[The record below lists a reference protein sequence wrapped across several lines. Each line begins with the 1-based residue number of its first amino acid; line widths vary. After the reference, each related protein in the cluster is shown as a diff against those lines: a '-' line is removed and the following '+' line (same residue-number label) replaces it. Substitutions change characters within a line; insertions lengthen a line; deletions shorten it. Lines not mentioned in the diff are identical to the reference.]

1 MMNGPK
7 AKPWRSQLTRGLR
20 LSAVALVLGL
30 LTGCTVGRFVV
41 WNFADRGDYKKF
53 PTRPLPPSAEPFQYA
68 KATMEHGPKSAT
80 ENGKDIPFDDWLA
93 DHKTVAFLII
103 RRDTILYER
112 YFKGYDEAH
121 VHPSFSMAKSV
132 VSMLI
137 GTAIADG
144 LIRDVQQ
151 PITDFIPELKANG
164 FDAVTIEHV
173 LQMTSGLDFKE
184 SYVNPFGTVAK
195 FYYGRQLTKYTL
207 DLRLKRAPGTEW
219 EYVSGD
225 TQLLGLVLERA
236 LRAKGDQRSLTQYL
250 SDRIWSPLGMEH
262 SSSWSIDRNRGGI
275 EKAFCCINAPARD
288 FAKLGSLYL
297 KKGRWRDEQ
306 IVPEAWVSTSTKA
319 DTANGGSTFYRY
331 QWWLPSQE
339 GDFNAEGIL
348 GQFIYVDPTR
358 DLVMVRLG
366 SAYGGLDWAD
376 LFRRLAR
383 YYSTGS

>member
-1 MMNGPK
+1 MRIARFLPI
-7 AKPWRSQLTRGLR
+7 
-20 LSAVALVLGL
+20 ALL
-30 LTGCTVGRFVV
+30 LLIASGCTVGRFVK
-41 WNFADRGDYKKF
+41 WNFADRRDYRKF
-53 PTRPLPPSAEPFQYA
+53 PTRPLPASSEPFQYA
-68 KATMEHGPKSAT
+68 VAAKELGPKHAT
-80 ENGKDIPFDDWLA
+80 VKGKDVPFDDWLA
-93 DHKTVAFLII
+93 EHKTIAFLII

-173 LQMTSGLDFKE
+173 LQMTSGIDFKE

-207 DLRLKRAPGTEW
+207 DLKLKHTPGTKW

-225 TQLLGLVLERA
+225 TQLLGLLLERA
-236 LRAKGDQRSLTQYL
+236 LRAKGDERTLTQYL
-250 SDRIWSPLGMEH
+250 SDRIWTPLGMEH
-262 SSSWSIDRNRGGI
+262 ASSWSIDHKGDGI

-297 KKGRWRDEQ
+297 KNGQWRGQ
-306 IVPEAWVSTSTKA
+306 QLVPQAWVETSTKA
-319 DTANGGSTFYRY
+319 VTTNGGASGYRY
-331 QWWLPSQE
+331 QWWLPSSD
-339 GDFNAEGIL
+339 GDFHAEGIL
-348 GQFIYVDPTR
+348 GQFIYVDPAR
-358 DLVMVRLG
+358 ELVIVRLG
-366 SAYGGLDWAD
+366 GAYGNIGWPQF
-376 LFRRLAR
+376 FRTLAPF
-383 YYSTGS
+383 YSTAP

>member
-1 MMNGPK
+1 M
-7 AKPWRSQLTRGLR
+7 R
-20 LSAVALVLGL
+20 LARFLPFALL
-30 LTGCTVGRFVV
+30 LLLASGCTLGRFVK
-41 WNFADRGDYKKF
+41 WNFADRRDYKKF
-53 PTRPLPPSAEPFQYA
+53 PTRPLVASPQPFHYPVAAQ
-68 KATMEHGPKSAT
+68 ELGPRNVT
-80 ENGKDIPFDDWLA
+80 ENGKDVPFDDWLA
-93 DHKTVAFLII
+93 DHKTVAFLVI

-173 LQMTSGLDFKE
+173 LQMTSGIDFKE

-207 DLRLKRAPGTEW
+207 DLKLKHTPGTKW

-225 TQLLGLVLERA
+225 TQLLGLLLERA
-236 LRAKGDQRSLTQYL
+236 LRAKGDERTLTQYL

-262 SSSWSIDRNRGGI
+262 ASSWSIDHKGDGI

-297 KKGRWRDEQ
+297 KNGQWRGQ
-306 IVPEAWVSTSTKA
+306 QLVPQAWVETSTKA
-319 DTANGGSTFYRY
+319 VTTNGGASFYRY
-331 QWWLPSQE
+331 QWWLPSSD
-339 GDFNAEGIL
+339 GDFHAEGIL
-348 GQFIYVDPTR
+348 GQFIYVDPAR
-358 DLVMVRLG
+358 ELVIIRLG
-366 SAYGGLDWAD
+366 GAYGNIGWPQF
-376 LFRRLAR
+376 FRTLAPF
-383 YYSTGS
+383 YSTVP

>member
-1 MMNGPK
+1 M
-7 AKPWRSQLTRGLR
+7 R
-20 LSAVALVLGL
+20 LARFLPIALL
-30 LTGCTVGRFVV
+30 LLLASGCTLGRFVK
-41 WNFADRGDYKKF
+41 WNFADRRDYRKF
-53 PTRPLPPSAEPFQYA
+53 PTRPLAASPEPFHYPVAAQ
-68 KATMEHGPKSAT
+68 EIGPRKAT
-80 ENGKDIPFDDWLA
+80 ENGKDVPFDDWLA

-144 LIRDVQQ
+144 FIRDVQQ

-173 LQMTSGLDFKE
+173 LQMTSGIDFQE

-207 DLRLKRAPGTEW
+207 DLKLKHPPGTKW

-225 TQLLGLVLERA
+225 TQLLGLLLERA
-236 LRAKGDQRSLTQYL
+236 LRAKGDERTLTQYL
-250 SDRIWSPLGMEH
+250 SDRIWTPLGMEH
-262 SSSWSIDRNRGGI
+262 ASSWSTDHKGDGI

-297 KKGRWRDEQ
+297 KNGQWRGQ
-306 IVPEAWVSTSTKA
+306 QLVPQAWVETSTKA
-319 DTANGGSTFYRY
+319 VTTNGGANGYRY
-331 QWWLPSQE
+331 QWWLPSSD
-339 GDFNAEGIL
+339 GDFHAEGIL
-348 GQFIYVDPTR
+348 GQFIYVDPAR
-358 DLVMVRLG
+358 ELVIVRLG
-366 SAYGGLDWAD
+366 GAYGNVGWPQF
-376 LFRRLAR
+376 FRTLAPF
-383 YYSTGS
+383 YSTVP

>member
-1 MMNGPK
+1 MPSHR
-7 AKPWRSQLTRGLR
+7 PIGL
-20 LSAVALVLGL
+20 LLLVLL
-30 LTGCTVGRFVV
+30 LSGCTAGRFVK
-41 WNFADRGDYKKF
+41 WNFADRRDYKKF
-53 PTRPLPPSAEPFQYA
+53 PTRPLPASPEPFRYA
-68 KATMEHGPKSAT
+68 VTEIEVGPKTAK
-80 ENGKDIPFDDWLA
+80 EKGKDVPFDTWLA

-103 RRDTILYER
+103 RHDTILYER
-112 YFKGYDEAH
+112 YFKHYDEAQ

-173 LQMTSGLDFKE
+173 LQMTSGIDFKE

-207 DLRLKRAPGTEW
+207 DLKLKRPPGTQW

-225 TQLLGLVLERA
+225 TQLLGLLLERA
-236 LRAKGDQRSLTQYL
+236 LRARGDTRSLTQYL
-250 SDRIWSPLGMEH
+250 SDRIWTPLGMEH
-262 SSSWSIDRNRGGI
+262 ASSWSIDQKDDGI

-297 KKGRWRDEQ
+297 KKGQWRGQ
-306 IVPEAWVSTSTKA
+306 QLVPQDWVETSTKA
-319 DTANGGSTFYRY
+319 VTTNGGVNFYRY
-331 QWWLPSQE
+331 QWWLPSSE

-348 GQFIYVDPTR
+348 GQFIYVDPAR
-358 DLVMVRLG
+358 DLVIVRLG
-366 SAYGGLDWAD
+366 SAYGDLDWPNV
-376 LFRRLAR
+376 FRTLGPLYNTAP
-383 YYSTGS
+383 

>member
-1 MMNGPK
+1 MRI
-7 AKPWRSQLTRGLR
+7 ARSLPI
-20 LSAVALVLGL
+20 ALL
-30 LTGCTVGRFVV
+30 LLLASGCTLGRFVK
-41 WNFADRGDYKKF
+41 WNFADRRDYRKF
-53 PTRPLPPSAEPFQYA
+53 PTRPLAASPEPFHYPVAAQ
-68 KATMEHGPKSAT
+68 EIGPRKAT
-80 ENGKDIPFDDWLA
+80 ENGKDVPFDDWLV
-93 DHKTVAFLII
+93 DHKTVAFLVI

-112 YFKGYDEAH
+112 YFKGYDTTQ

-173 LQMTSGLDFKE
+173 LQMTSGIDFKE

-207 DLRLKRAPGTEW
+207 YLKLKHPPGTKW

-225 TQLLGLVLERA
+225 TQLLGLLLERA
-236 LRAKGDQRSLTQYL
+236 LRAKGDQRTVTQYL
-250 SDRIWSPLGMEH
+250 SDRIWTPLGMEH
-262 SSSWSIDRNRGGI
+262 ASSWSIDHKGDGI

-297 KKGRWRDEQ
+297 KNGQWRGQ
-306 IVPEAWVSTSTKA
+306 QLVPQAWVETSTKA
-319 DTANGGSTFYRY
+319 VTANGGANGYRY
-331 QWWLPSQE
+331 QWWLPSSD
-339 GDFNAEGIL
+339 GDFHAEGIL
-348 GQFIYVDPTR
+348 GQFVYVDPAR
-358 DLVMVRLG
+358 ELVIVRLG
-366 SAYGGLDWAD
+366 GAYGNIGWPQF
-376 LFRRLAR
+376 FRTLAPF
-383 YYSTGS
+383 YSTVP

>member
-1 MMNGPK
+1 M
-7 AKPWRSQLTRGLR
+7 RSFRFLPI
-20 LSAVALVLGL
+20 ALL
-30 LTGCTVGRFVV
+30 LLLASGCTVGRFVK
-41 WNFADRGDYKKF
+41 WNFADRRDYKKF
-53 PTRPLPPSAEPFQYA
+53 PTRPLTASPQPFHYPVAAQ
-68 KATMEHGPKSAT
+68 ELGPRTVT
-80 ENGKDIPFDDWLA
+80 ENGKDIPLDTWLA
-93 DHKTVAFLII
+93 DHKTVAFLVI

-112 YFKGYDEAH
+112 YFKGYDSTQ

-137 GTAIADG
+137 GTAIADD

-173 LQMTSGLDFKE
+173 LQMTSGIDFKE

-207 DLRLKRAPGTEW
+207 DLKLKHAPGTKW

-225 TQLLGLVLERA
+225 TQLLGLLLERA
-236 LRAKGDQRSLTQYL
+236 LRAKGDTRTLTQYL
-250 SDRIWSPLGMEH
+250 SDRIWTPLGMEH
-262 SSSWSIDRNRGGI
+262 ASSWSIDHKGDGI

-297 KKGRWRDEQ
+297 KKGHWRGQ
-306 IVPEAWVSTSTKA
+306 QLVPLDWVETSTKA
-319 DTANGGSTFYRY
+319 STTNGGVGFYRY
-331 QWWLPSQE
+331 QWWLPSSE

-348 GQFIYVDPTR
+348 GQFIYVDPAR
-358 DLVMVRLG
+358 ELVIVRLG
-366 SAYGGLDWAD
+366 GAYGNVGWPQF
-376 LFRRLAR
+376 FRTLAPF
-383 YYSTGS
+383 YSTVP

>member
-1 MMNGPK
+1 M
-7 AKPWRSQLTRGLR
+7 RSFRILPI
-20 LSAVALVLGL
+20 ALL
-30 LTGCTVGRFVV
+30 LLLASGCTVGRFVK
-41 WNFADRGDYKKF
+41 WNFADRRDYRKF
-53 PTRPLPPSAEPFQYA
+53 PTRPLPASPQPFHYPVAAQ
-68 KATMEHGPKSAT
+68 ELGPRNVT
-80 ENGKDIPFDDWLA
+80 ENGKDVPLDTWLA
-93 DHKTVAFLII
+93 DHKTVAFLVI

-112 YFKGYDEAH
+112 YFKGYDTTQ

-173 LQMTSGLDFKE
+173 LQMTSGIDFQE

-207 DLRLKRAPGTEW
+207 DLKLKHPPGTKW

-225 TQLLGLVLERA
+225 TQLLGLLLERA
-236 LRAKGDQRSLTQYL
+236 LRAKGDPRTLTQYL
-250 SDRIWSPLGMEH
+250 SDRIWTPLGMEH
-262 SSSWSIDRNRGGI
+262 PSSWSIDHKGDGI

-297 KKGRWRDEQ
+297 KKGLWRGQ
-306 IVPEAWVSTSTKA
+306 QLVPEAWVETSTKA
-319 DTANGGSTFYRY
+319 VTTNGGASFYRY
-331 QWWLPSQE
+331 QWWLPSGE

-348 GQFIYVDPTR
+348 GQFIYVDPAR
-358 DLVMVRLG
+358 ELVIVRLG
-366 SAYGGLDWAD
+366 GAYGNVGWPQF
-376 LFRRLAR
+376 FRTLAPF
-383 YYSTGS
+383 YSTAP